1 MNSSTIG
8 LEISMQ
14 YPYAKHN
21 INEDDINA
29 VVDVLKNKS
38 ITQGKKVEEFE
49 YELASYLSSKYVV
62 ACSSGTAALHL
73 IYLAMGLDKNTAII
87 TTPITFLATAHAA
100 RLTGAKVH
108 FADVDKDTGLILV
121 DSVHKILKN
130 AKNKIKALVI
140 VHLGSKTCDLEKY
153 KSIAD
158 EYNIHLI
165 EDSCHAFG
173 EKYISKQNKSSMVGS
188 AKYSYATALSFHAI
202 KNITTGEGGAV
213 ITNNKKF
220 ADKIKLLRSHGSV
233 RDNVWNDKAG
243 RGPWYYQSSLI
254 GYNYRITDFQSALGI
269 SQLKRLDKQNKYKYS
284 LANIYNELLK
294 DTKHIKL
301 PVIKDK
307 KFDQAWHLY
316 SIALNFKSIGKTRNQ
331 VMKKLLEKG
340 IGTQVH
346 YIPLYKQPVYKSK
359 LNKKFPGA
367 EIYYR
372 STLSLPMY
380 PSLLEK
386 DIKYIVKSLKEVLFN

>member
-1 MNSSTIG
+1 LNKSVFMK
-8 LEISMQ
+8 
-14 YPYAKHN
+14 YPYAKHH

-29 VVDVLKNKS
+29 VIDVLKNKS

-49 YELASYLSSKYVV
+49 SELATYLNSKYVV

-73 IYLAMGLDKNTAII
+73 IYLAMGLDENTAII

-108 FADVDKDTGLILV
+108 FSDVDKDTGLILV
-121 DSVHKILKN
+121 DSVYKILKN
-130 AKNKIKALVI
+130 AKDKIKALVI

-158 EYNIHLI
+158 QYKIHLI

-173 EKYISKQNKSSMVGS
+173 EKYISKYNSSSMLGS
-188 AKYSYATALSFHAI
+188 AKYSHASALSFHAI

-213 ITNNKKF
+213 ITNNKKL
-220 ADKIKLLRSHGSV
+220 ADKIRLFRSHGSI
-233 RDNVWNDKAG
+233 RDKNWNNKLE
-243 RGPWYYQSSLI
+243 RGPWYYESNLI
-254 GYNYRITDFQSALGI
+254 GYNYRITDFQAALGI
-269 SQLKRLDKQNKYKYS
+269 SQLKRLGQQNKYKYS
-284 LANIYNELLK
+284 LAKIYNNLLK
-294 DTKHIKL
+294 DIKYIKL
-301 PVIKDK
+301 PVIKEEK
-307 KFDQAWHLY
+307 YDQAWHLY
-316 SIALNFKSIGKTRNQ
+316 SIALNFKNIGKSRNE

-346 YIPLYKQPVYKSK
+346 YIPLYKQPIYKSNA
-359 LNKKFPGA
+359 NKKYPGA
-367 EIYYR
+367 EMYFE

-386 DIKYIVKSLKEVLFN
+386 DIEYIVKSLKEVLFN

>member
-1 MNSSTIG
+1 MK
-8 LEISMQ
+8 

-21 INEDDINA
+21 ISKGDIA
-29 VVDVLKNKS
+29 SVVDVLKHKS
-38 ITQGKKVEEFE
+38 ITQGYKVEEFE
-49 YELASYLSSKYVV
+49 FELAKYLDAKYVI

-73 IYLAMGLDKNTAII
+73 IYLAMELNENTAIL

-108 FADVDKDTGLILV
+108 FADVDKDTGLILE
-121 DSVHKILKN
+121 DSVREILNNK
-130 AKNKIKALVI
+130 KNKIKALVL

-153 KSIAD
+153 TKIAK

-173 EKYISKQNKSSMVGS
+173 EKYISKYNKSSMVGS
-188 AKYSYATALSFHAI
+188 AKYSNATALSFHAI

-233 RDNVWNDKAG
+233 RDNVWNDKAD
-243 RGPWYYQSSLI
+243 RGPWYYESNLI
-254 GYNYRITDFQSALGI
+254 GYNYRITDFQAALGI

-284 LANIYNELLK
+284 LAKFYNNLLK
-294 DTKHIKL
+294 DIEYIKL
-301 PVIKDK
+301 PVIKDEK
-307 KFDQAWHLY
+307 YNQAWHLY
-316 SIALNFKSIGKTRNQ
+316 SIAVNFKGIGISRNQ

-340 IGTQVH
+340 VGTQVH
-346 YIPLYKQPVYKSK
+346 YIPLYKQPVYKSN
-359 LNKKFPGA
+359 LNKKYPGT
-367 EIYYR
+367 EIYFK

-380 PSLLEK
+380 PSLLKK